1 MTQSDGVYLL
11 KFESWS
17 YHSLPSSTICIY
29 CDASPLGLGFWL
41 PSSHKGFQAPAADLF
56 QQHHESIFYLE
67 ALCVC
72 TVLLYTIEVLPV
84 GSQIAI
90 FSDNINTVQMFN
102 SLAALSSL
110 NWMLVAIVD
119 AVVEK
124 SIDFWV
130 LHVPGV
136 HNIIA
141 DRLSHFHNDKVIT
154 LEPLLSIQ
162 AFQPPRGMMGAVSL

>member
-1 MTQSDGVYLL
+1 M
-11 KFESWS
+11 
-17 YHSLPSSTICIY
+17 
-29 CDASPLGLGFWL
+29 
-41 PSSHKGFQAPAADLF
+41 
-56 QQHHESIFYLE
+56 
-67 ALCVC
+67 
-72 TVLLYTIEVLPV
+72 LLYTIEVLPV

-124 SIDFWV
+124 SIDFRV

-136 HNIIA
+136 HNVIA
-141 DRLSHFHNDKVIT
+141 DRLSCFHNDEVIA

-162 AFQPPRGMMGAVSL
+162 AFQPPRGMMGAVGL